1 MTSPILE
8 INGLTVDYGTSRAIA
23 EVSLMVPAGAMTTI
37 IGSNGAG
44 KTTILR
50 SIAGLVRPT
59 AGAIRFAGEDI
70 LGLEPDA
77 IVARGISL
85 VPEGRRLFGSLSV
98 RENLE
103 IGAYLRRDAVAVAR
117 DLVRVLEHF
126 PALAERLDAR
136 SSNLSGGQQ
145 QMLAIGRALMSAPK
159 LLMLDE
165 PTVGLAPVV
174 VGTIAR
180 ILRAIS
186 AEGIDVLLI
195 EQNAQLALQ
204 LARHAVILENG
215 RVALSGSADNLARS
229 DRVRAA
235 YLGI

>member
-1 MTSPILE
+1 MTEPILE
-8 INGLTVDYGTSRAIA
+8 ISGLTVDYGSSRAVA
-23 EVSLMVPAGAMTTI
+23 EASLVVPAGAMTTL

-50 SIAGLVRPT
+50 AIAGLVRAK
-59 AGAIRFAGEDI
+59 AGTIRFAGEGI

-77 IVARGISL
+77 IVARGIAL

-103 IGAYLRRDAVAVAR
+103 IGAYLRRDTAAVAR
-117 DLVRVLEHF
+117 DRDRVLEHF
-126 PALAERLDAR
+126 PALAERLNAR
-136 SSNLSGGQQ
+136 ASDLSGGQQ
-145 QMLAIGRALMSAPK
+145 QMLAIGRALMAAPR

-186 AEGIDVLLI
+186 AEGIDVLLV

-215 RVALSGSADNLARS
+215 RVTVSGDADDLARS
-229 DRVRAA
+229 DMVKSA